1 MPPSTSSSKREPLD
15 RASFGL
21 FGVYFIYDNAGRNWN
36 DEYFTSVAPLQA
48 ALLEEIRVATLWAI
62 ERQKREYV
70 FYWDALTWLNSPA
83 RPRRLSRIPEIRLL
97 DRVMRSLASDQEDR
111 GAIKRLAEEPTLK
124 NITTK
129 HTWEDAKFTIRQT
142 EALARTDPARIR
154 TTRQGNQRLAQPT
167 MCRTFR
173 VPMGDAGGS
182 LKGIDLDRQLVLGL
196 LVQVRSDLELFYETG
211 FRRLRRCERDRCGAW
226 FISKPMGQQIQFC
239 CNVCRASDYRESR
252 TATKPRSRALQR
264 QR

>member
-36 DEYFTSVAPLQA
+36 DEYFTSIAPLQA
-48 ALLEEIRVATLWAI
+48 ALLKEIRVATLWAI
-62 ERQKREYV
+62 ERQNRDD
-70 FYWDALTWLNSPA
+70 FSYWDALTWLDGPA

-97 DRVMRSLASDQEDR
+97 SRVMRSLASDQEDP
-111 GAIKRLAEEPTLK
+111 GAIKRLAEEPALK
-124 NITTK
+124 NITTR
-129 HTWEDAKFTIRQT
+129 HIWEDAKFTIRQA
-142 EALARTDPARIR
+142 EALARTNPARIR

-182 LKGIDLDRQLVLGL
+182 LKGIDLDRQLVLSL
-196 LVQVRSDLELFYETG
+196 LIQIRSDLELFYESG

-226 FISKPMGQQIQFC
+226 YVAKPMGQQIRFC
-239 CNVCRASDYRESR
+239 CDVCRASDYRELR
-252 TATKPRSRALQR
+252 TTTKPRSKALQR

>member
-1 MPPSTSSSKREPLD
+1 MPPPTSPSKRAPLD
-15 RASFGL
+15 QASFGL
-21 FGVYFIYDNAGRNWN
+21 LGVIFVYDNAGRNWN
-36 DEYFTSVAPLQA
+36 NEYFRSLAPVQVAI
-48 ALLEEIRVATLWAI
+48 LEEIRVATLWAI